1 MTQATDTDI
10 RDLTNLII
18 NLDKKIDK
26 LDSKI
31 DNIEIKIDAKI
42 DKLDSKIDNIEI
54 KIDARISKL
63 ETKLDR
69 DLREL
74 RSDIKALDIKFDERT
89 KLSFWGFILRGL
101 VLTALIGVGT
111 YLLPVI
117 AEYVHKLPSL

>member
-10 RDLTNLII
+10 RDIKDLITS
-18 NLDKKIDK
+18 LDRKIDKLESTIESKLDK

-31 DNIEIKIDAKI
+31 EK
-42 DKLDSKIDNIEI
+42 
-54 KIDARISKL
+54 
-63 ETKLDR
+63 
-69 DLREL
+69 
-74 RSDIKALDIKFDERT
+74 LDIKLEGRFDKLDERT

-117 AEYVHKLPSL
+117 AEYVHKLPPL